1 MKRIIALMLACVMAV
16 SGCGSVAAKNQ
27 NATDVGTSNIKEEAE
42 VEVPDD
48 IEEVE
53 EQGEAR
59 VEQTAEV
66 DEELDDAVPSEG
78 DLVDSTIES
87 LNIDDYQYET
97 EEVSFDSLND
107 QNLLQYVQDS
117 VYAGLEEELH
127 SDDYVIEGVDAIYI
141 SKEYIEELEY
151 NSQANVFFGY
161 TLAELEE
168 QFQGKKYIFT
178 LGDNGETTVVEF
190 DAYDDTY
197 EKALKNV
204 AIGTGV
210 ILLCVT
216 VSVAT
221 AVAAP
226 PVSIVFA
233 ASAKNATRCAV
244 ESGAFAAIAS
254 AVVEGYKTGDFESA
268 LKAAALT
275 GSEAFKW
282 GAIVGAVTGGLV
294 KTHELNTIRTPEQSE
309 AAALELFKGKKQVTF
324 LNGKEVPYGT
334 KGATR
339 PDVVRTVGDHLEAI
353 EVKNYDLRNT
363 KNVRALLY
371 ELKRQVAERALHM
384 PEGTTQR
391 IVLDVRGRHYPKEL
405 TDLVIKY
412 IQSVCSSA
420 YPNIPVELMTI

>member
-1 MKRIIALMLACVMAV
+1 MKKIFALMLACVMAV
-16 SGCGSVAAKNQ
+16 SGCGSAAIKNQ
-27 NATDVGTSNIKEEAE
+27 NATGTNASKSKEAE
-42 VEVPDD
+42 AEADD
-48 IEEVE
+48 SIEEIGEQE
-53 EQGEAR
+53 EEIA
-59 VEQTAEV
+59 EQTEKTSG
-66 DEELDDAVPSEG
+66 ESDDNIATEDSQP
-78 DLVDSTIES
+78 DSTSEN
-87 LNIDDYQYET
+87 LNIDDYTSET
-97 EEVSFDSLND
+97 EEISFDSLND
-107 QNLLQYVQDS
+107 QNLLQYVQDQ
-117 VYAGLEEELH
+117 VYAGLEEEFH

-151 NSQANVFFGY
+151 NSQANIFFGY
-161 TLAELEE
+161 TLAELDE
-168 QFQGKKYIFT
+168 QFQGKKYVFT
-178 LGDNGETTVVEF
+178 LGENGETTVVEF
-190 DAYDDTY
+190 ENYDDTY

-216 VSVAT
+216 ISVAT
-221 AVAAP
+221 AGTAP
-226 PVSIVFA
+226 AVSVVFA
-233 ASAKNATRCAV
+233 ASAKNATKYAI

-254 AVVEGYKTGDFESA
+254 AIVEGYKTGDFESA

-324 LNGKEVPYGT
+324 LDGKEVPYGT

-363 KNVRALLY
+363 KSVRALLS

-391 IVLDVRGRHYPKEL
+391 IVLDVRGRHYPKKL